1 MLNNLKIGVRLG
13 LGFGVTV
20 LLLGIVIFSGLSS
33 LSSVNE
39 NVTLIVEDRFPKTVQ
54 ANEMINVVNDNARA
68 IRNLLL
74 RKDEATK
81 EDSYKRFQHAKEV
94 VDKNTEIFER
104 TITTEE
110 GKKLLAKLNDVRKN
124 EYFPIREKVLKEYD
138 AGNYELATEM
148 LFKEF
153 RIAQNDYFDA
163 IADLIA
169 YQNELVEIGAEEVH
183 EAYNSSIL
191 LLSIIGAASLLFVI
205 VFAWFLT
212 KGIVKPVS
220 IVKEGMT
227 NLEKV
232 CITNLGNGLMGVSKG
247 DLSLKVN
254 KMTTHIDVNSKDEIG
269 EMAKVFN
276 SMLSK
281 AHAGIDAYEVVREKI
296 SDLSREATK
305 LIDDAKDGKLDNRG
319 DEDKFQGAYKEIIG
333 GFNEVL
339 DAVILP
345 VKDGTEVLEKM
356 AGGDLTSRVLKDYK
370 GDHQKIKDS
379 INTLGDSLENVLTEI
394 SDAVAATASAANQI
408 SSSAEELAAGSQ
420 EQSSQ
425 TSEVATAV
433 EQMVATITQTTQHVV
448 GTNDAAKTAGT
459 LANSGKGVIEDTINV
474 MKRIEEVVSDS
485 SKIISELG
493 ESSGQIGEI
502 VQVINDIADQ
512 TNLLALNAAIEA
524 ARAGEQGRGFAV
536 VADEV
541 RKLAERTTTATNEIE
556 EMVTKIQKN
565 SQNAVEAITKG
576 NSEVSIGMVEAV
588 KAGTSME
595 QIVKSS
601 NEVLDISSQVA
612 TASEE
617 QSATAE
623 QISKS
628 INGINTVAQ
637 ESAIGIQQVAGAA
650 NDLSQLAEKLQDL
663 VSQFKLDDRRSRE
676 VVQAQVKKPV
686 FKKKLSLVNR

>member
-1 MLNNLKIGVRLG
+1 MLNNLKIGLRLG

-20 LLLGIVIFSGLSS
+20 FLMGVIIFAGLSS
-33 LSSVNE
+33 LSSVNK

-54 ANEMINVVNDNARA
+54 ANEMIGVVNDNARA
-68 IRNLLL
+68 IRNLLI
-74 RKDEATK
+74 RRDEEMK
-81 EDSYKRFQHAKEV
+81 QESYKRFQHAKEV
-94 VDKNTEIFER
+94 VDKVMAVLDK
-104 TITTEE
+104 TITTEKGRE
-110 GKKLLAKLNDVRKN
+110 ILAKINDIRQNQYFPEREKLLNYY
-124 EYFPIREKVLKEYD
+124 E
-138 AGNYELATEM
+138 AGNYDEALKM
-148 LFKEF
+148 LYGEF
-153 RIAQNDYFDA
+153 RIAQTAYFNA
-163 IADLIA
+163 LTELIN
-169 YQNELVEIGAEEVH
+169 YQNDLVEEGAENVH
-183 EAYNSSIL
+183 NEYDSSIL
-191 LLSIIGAASLLFVI
+191 LLTILGSSALLFVL

-212 KGIVKPVS
+212 RGIIKPVAQ
-220 IVKEGMT
+220 VKEGLT
-227 NLEKV
+227 KLESV
-232 CITNLGNGLMGVSKG
+232 CITNLGNGLMGLSRG
-247 DLSLKVN
+247 DLTIKVD
-254 KMTTHIDVNSKDEIG
+254 KATKPVNVDSKDEIG
-269 EMAKVFN
+269 QMAHVFN
-276 SMLSK
+276 SMLAK
-281 AHAGIDAYEVVREKI
+281 AHAGIDAYEIVRGKI
-296 SDLSREATK
+296 DDLSKEAVK
-305 LIDDAKDGKLDNRG
+305 LIEDAKNGKLDNRG
-319 DEDKFQGAYKEIIG
+319 EADKFQGSYKEIIS

-345 VKDGTEVLEKM
+345 VKEGTEVLEKM
-356 AGGDLTSRVLKDYK
+356 AGGDLTSRVLKEYK
-370 GDHQKIKDS
+370 GDHQRIKDS
-379 INTLGDSLENVLTEI
+379 INMLGESLEHVLTEI

-433 EQMVATITQTTQHVV
+433 EQMVATITQTSQHVV

-459 LANSGKGVIEDTINV
+459 LANSGKQVIEDTINV
-474 MKRIEEVVSDS
+474 MKRIEEVVGES
-485 SKIISELG
+485 SNIILELG

-502 VQVINDIADQ
+502 IQVINDIADQ

-541 RKLAERTTTATNEIE
+541 RKLAERTTSATNEIE

-565 SQNAVEAITKG
+565 SQNAVEAISKG
-576 NSEVSIGMVEAV
+576 NDEVSKGMGEAV
-588 KAGTSME
+588 KAGSSME

-663 VSQFKLDDRRSRE
+663 VQSFKLDERRTQE
-676 VVQAQVKKPV
+676 TVQIKKST
-686 FKKKLSLVNR
+686 FKKRPVLVK

>member
-1 MLNNLKIGVRLG
+1 MLNNLKIGMRLG
-13 LGFGVTV
+13 VGFGATLFLMGVV
-20 LLLGIVIFSGLSS
+20 VSSGLNS
-33 LSSVNE
+33 LSTVNE
-39 NVTLIVEDRFPKTVQ
+39 DLTLIVEDRFPKTVQ
-54 ANEMINVVNDNARA
+54 ANEIIDAVNDNDRT
-68 IRNLLL
+68 IRNLFL
-74 RKDEATK
+74 RKDEAMK
-81 EDSYKRFQHAKEV
+81 EESYKRFQHAKEV
-94 VDKNTEIFER
+94 VDKNLAILENTV
-104 TITTEE
+104 TTEKGKE
-110 GKKLLAKLNDVRKN
+110 ILAKINDVRNNEYYPIRKKLLSEL
-124 EYFPIREKVLKEYD
+124 E
-138 AGNYELATEM
+138 AGNIEAATSM
-148 LFKEF
+148 LFGEF
-153 RIAQNDYFDA
+153 RSAQSGYFNA
-163 IADLIA
+163 IIGLIA
-169 YQNELVEIGAEEVH
+169 YQNELVEIAAEDAH
-183 EAYNSSIL
+183 NSYNSATL
-191 LLSIIGAASLLFVI
+191 LVSIIGAIALLFV
-205 VFAWFLT
+205 VLVAWYLT
-212 KGIVKPVS
+212 KGIVKPVA
-220 IVKEGMT
+220 IVKGGIAS
-227 NLEKV
+227 LESA
-232 CITNLGNGLMGVSKG
+232 CIANLGHGLINMSKG
-247 DLSLKVN
+247 GLDSKVI
-254 KMTTHIDVNSKDEIG
+254 KSTQPIVINSKDELG

-281 AHAGIDAYEVVREKI
+281 AHAGIDAYEIVRGKI
-296 SDLSREATK
+296 NELSQEATK
-305 LIDDAKDGKLDNRG
+305 LIVDAKEGKLDNRG
-319 DEDKFQGAYKEIIG
+319 DADKFQGSYKEIIG

-379 INTLGDSLENVLTEI
+379 INLLGDSLENVLTEI

-433 EQMVATITQTTQHVV
+433 EQMVATITQTSQHVV

-459 LANSGKGVIEDTINV
+459 LANSGKVVIEDTINV

-485 SKIISELG
+485 SKIILELG

-541 RKLAERTTTATNEIE
+541 RKLAERTTSATNEIE
-556 EMVTKIQKN
+556 EMVSKIQKN
-565 SQNAVEAITKG
+565 SENAVEAIGKG
-576 NSEVSIGMVEAV
+576 NEEVSKGMVEAI
-588 KAGTSME
+588 KAGDSMG

-663 VSQFKLDDRRSRE
+663 VSQFKLDDRRSRD
-676 VVQAQVKKPV
+676 VVQVKKHT
-686 FKKKLSLVNR
+686 FKKKLSLVK